1 MNKTIVIALYNN
13 GEVLG
18 AFETWDKAERAVIK
32 QLKKFY
38 RKNYPDKEE
47 WKIQH
52 FKSDIQHLKDF
63 GSVSGFAYLQL
74 TTIETIYDPM

>member
-1 MNKTIVIALYNN
+1 MKRTIVIVLYNN
-13 GEVLG
+13 GEILG
-18 AFETWDKAERAVIK
+18 AFDTWDKAERAVIK

-63 GSVSGFAYLQL
+63 GNVSGFAYLQ
-74 TTIETIYDPM
+74 TVMAEEIYDPM